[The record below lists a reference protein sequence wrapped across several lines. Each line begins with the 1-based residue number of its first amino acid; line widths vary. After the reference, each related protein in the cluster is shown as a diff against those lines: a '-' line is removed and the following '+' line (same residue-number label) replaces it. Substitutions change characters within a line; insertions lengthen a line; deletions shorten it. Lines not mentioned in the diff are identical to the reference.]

1 MIIDA
6 LISMN
11 EEDLPYLMLTDE
23 DKSESEIKKGQT
35 PLDLAIEAVDLEN
48 KISNNELIN
57 TKIVESLLKLMVYH
71 KSAAREYN

>member
-23 DKSESEIKKGQT
+23 DKNESEIKKGQT
-35 PLDLAIEAVDLEN
+35 PLDLAI
-48 KISNNELIN
+48 
-57 TKIVESLLKLMVYH
+57 
-71 KSAAREYN
+71 

>member
-1 MIIDA
+1 MIVDA
-6 LISMN
+6 LISIN
-11 EEDLPYLMLTDE
+11 EEELPYLMLADGNKE
-23 DKSESEIKKGQT
+23 DKLGKT

-48 KISNNELIN
+48 KIKNNELIN